1 MSSNVRTKNTAVRLP
16 KARGAARHAA
26 AKRGTGSRGASRR
39 APLDRRRIAEEA
51 LRIVDADGLKQLSMR
66 RLGAELGVEGMAI
79 YHHFHDK
86 AELLDGVLELLLEE
100 LEVPPEGSG
109 TALERLRRLFEG
121 TRAVAIRHPH
131 AFLLLPTRRF
141 NTARSFEYYER
152 LLGLFRDAGFDV
164 RESARF
170 WRLLAGYVTGAGL
183 AEIGSRAQQP
193 DATPVRL
200 ENFSDPERFPLV
212 TAIVPELRVGNLDTI
227 FAFGMDV
234 IFDAMSARLRQR
246 RKTRRR

>member
-1 MSSNVRTKNTAVRLP
+1 MVASKRAMGAKR
-16 KARGAARHAA
+16 RGATRRSTRARNG
-26 AKRGTGSRGASRR
+26 RV
-39 APLDRRRIAEEA
+39 PLDRRRIAEEA
-51 LRIVDADGLKQLSMR
+51 LRLIDADGLEQLSMR

-79 YHHFHDK
+79 YHHFRNK

-100 LEVPPEGSG
+100 LEVPPEGEG
-109 TALERLRRLFEG
+109 TALERLRRLFER

-131 AFLLLPTRRF
+131 AFMLLPTRRF
-141 NTARSFEYYER
+141 NTPRAFEYYER

-193 DATPVRL
+193 NATPVKL
-200 ENFSDPERFPLV
+200 ESFSEPERFPLV
-212 TAIVPELRVGNLDTI
+212 TAIVPELRVGNLDAI
-227 FAFGMDV
+227 FAFGLDV
-234 IFDAMSARLRQR
+234 IFDAMSARLQR
-246 RKTRRR
+246 RNTSSR

>member
-1 MSSNVRTKNTAVRLP
+1 MGAKGRQAPSRR
-16 KARGAARHAA
+16 KARTSNG
-26 AKRGTGSRGASRR
+26 R

-51 LRIVDADGLKQLSMR
+51 LRLIDVAGLEQLSMR

-79 YHHFHDK
+79 YHHFRNK

-100 LEVPPEGSG
+100 LEVPPEGES

-131 AFLLLPTRRF
+131 AFMLLPTRRF
-141 NTARSFEYYER
+141 NTPRAFEYYER

-193 DATPVRL
+193 NATPVRL
-200 ENFSDPERFPLV
+200 ERFSEPERFPLV
-212 TAIVPELRVGNLDTI
+212 TAIVPELRVGNLDAI
-227 FAFGMDV
+227 FAFGLDV
-234 IFDAMSARLRQR
+234 IFDAMAARLRR
-246 RKTRRR
+246 RNTSPR

>member
-1 MSSNVRTKNTAVRLP
+1 MALIP
-16 KARGAARHAA
+16 KPRKTSRPRARARPA
-26 AKRGTGSRGASRR
+26 REPRR
-39 APLDRRRIAEEA
+39 PPLDRRRIAEVA
-51 LRIVDADGLKQLSMR
+51 LRIIDAEGLEQLSMR

-79 YHHFHDK
+79 YHHFRNK
-86 AELLDGVLELLLEE
+86 AEVLDGVLELLLEE
-100 LEVPPEGSG
+100 VELPPESAG
-109 TALERLRRLFEG
+109 TPLERLRRMFEA

-141 NTARSFEYYER
+141 NTDKALEYYER
-152 LLGLFRDAGFDV
+152 LLGLFRDAGFDA

-170 WRLLAGYVTGAGL
+170 FRLLAGYVTGAGL

-200 ENFSDPERFPLV
+200 ERFSEPRRFPLV
-212 TAIVPELRVGNLDTI
+212 TRIVPELKVANLDAV

-234 IFDAMSARLRQR
+234 LFDAMAAHLKGRAVRPA
-246 RKTRRR
+246 

>member
-1 MSSNVRTKNTAVRLP
+1 MSSN
-16 KARGAARHAA
+16 ARSKRATGRAA
-26 AKRGTGSRGASRR
+26 AAPGTGSRKSSGR
-39 APLDRRRIAEEA
+39 APLDRKRIAEEA
-51 LRIVDADGLKQLSMR
+51 LRIIDADGLGHLSMR

-79 YHHFHDK
+79 YHHFHNK

-141 NTARSFEYYER
+141 NTARAFEYYER
-152 LLGLFRDAGFDV
+152 LLGLFRDAGFDA

-193 DATPVRL
+193 DATPAKL
-200 ENFSDPERFPLV
+200 ETFSDPERFPLV
-212 TAIVPELRVGNLDTI
+212 TAIVPELRVRNLDAI

-234 IFDAMSARLRQR
+234 IFDAMAAHLRVSAARSNRTAPKL
-246 RKTRRR
+246 

>member
-1 MSSNVRTKNTAVRLP
+1 MGVGKR
-16 KARGAARHAA
+16 
-26 AKRGTGSRGASRR
+26 AKRAKGRRTASPRSGR
-39 APLDRRRIAEEA
+39 TRDGRERLDRKRIAEEA
-51 LRIVDADGLKQLSMR
+51 LRLIDAGGLDQLSMR

-79 YHHFHDK
+79 YHHFQNK

-100 LEVPPEGSG
+100 LALPPEGEG
-109 TALERLRRLFEG
+109 TALERLRGLFET
-121 TRAVAIRHPH
+121 TRSVAIRHPH

-141 NTARSFEYYER
+141 NTVRAFEYYER

-193 DATPVRL
+193 DATPVKL
-200 ENFSDPERFPLV
+200 EAFFEPKRFPLV
-212 TAIVPELRVGNLDTI
+212 TAIVPELRVGNLDAI
-227 FAFGMDV
+227 FAFGLDV
-234 IFDAMSARLRQR
+234 IFEAMAAHL
-246 RKTRRR
+246 RRRNARAR

>member
-1 MSSNVRTKNTAVRLP
+1 MAVGKR
-16 KARGAARHAA
+16 
-26 AKRGTGSRGASRR
+26 AKQAKGRR
-39 APLDRRRIAEEA
+39 AAPARSARARNRRTPLDRRRIAAEA
-51 LRIVDADGLKQLSMR
+51 LRIIDAEGLERLSMR

-79 YHHFHDK
+79 YHHFHNK

-100 LEVPPEGSG
+100 LEIPSESEG

-141 NTARSFEYYER
+141 NTARAFEYYER

-193 DATPVRL
+193 NATPVKL
-200 ENFSDPERFPLV
+200 ETFSDPKRFPLV
-212 TAIVPELRVGNLDTI
+212 TAIVPELRVGNLDAI
-227 FAFGMDV
+227 FSFGMDV
-234 IFDAMSARLRQR
+234 IFAAMAARLRHA
-246 RKTRRR
+246 